1 MKIFTTQLQLS
12 LQMTKWKCE
21 KRKIWKKVNLNLSK
35 FDTLV
40 ACVVED
46 VAGGTSPPCVLK
58 VFEVA
63 DFDGFLE
70 HYFNLTNFVDFIDR
84 Y

>member
-1 MKIFTTQLQLS
+1 MKI
-12 LQMTKWKCE
+12 
-21 KRKIWKKVNLNLSK
+21 RKKKKLKKVNLNFSK

-58 VFEVA
+58 VFVVA
-63 DFDGFLE
+63 DFDDFLE